1 MSTTTPYPQAPY
13 QQPAPPPRRKL
24 FRPSRG
30 RMLGGVCAG
39 LADYLGWS
47 RGLVRILTVASIL
60 IPGPQ
65 VLAYIVLWIVM
76 PSEAKALRAG

>member
-1 MSTTTPYPQAPY
+1 MSTPTSTPYA
-13 QQPAPPPRRKL
+13 QPAGTTRRTL
-24 FRPSRG
+24 FRPTYG

-47 RGLVRILTVASIL
+47 RGLVRVLTVASIL

-65 VLAYIVLWIVM
+65 VLAYVILWILM
-76 PSEAKALRAG
+76 PDEAKARRA

>member
-1 MSTTTPYPQAPY
+1 MSTTSSTPYA
-13 QQPAPPPRRKL
+13 QPSGAPRRKL
-24 FRPSRG
+24 FRPNRG
-30 RMLGGVCAG
+30 RVLGGVCAG

-47 RGLVRILTVASIL
+47 RGLVRVLSVASIL

-76 PSEAKALRAG
+76 PSEDKALRSA